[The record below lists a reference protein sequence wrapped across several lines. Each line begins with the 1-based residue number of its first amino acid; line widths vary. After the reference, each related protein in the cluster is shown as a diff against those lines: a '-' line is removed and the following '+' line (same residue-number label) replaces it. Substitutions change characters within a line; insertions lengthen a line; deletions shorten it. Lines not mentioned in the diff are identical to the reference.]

1 MVWTTQRRKVA
12 PGTMTITLR
21 DTLLALCRGLAGL
34 MRLAPFAVRRGAA
47 RLFFTVESRIGNSD
61 AALRRLFALADDIDR
76 LIAERATAYGGGVN
90 PKHRLTG
97 YHDFFVKRIPV
108 GARVLDIGCGI
119 GEVARSIAA
128 GVPGA
133 QIVGIDSDPAIL
145 AKARLR
151 TNPTN
156 LTLTEG
162 RVPDVLP
169 AGPWDILVLSNVLE
183 HVEGRVA
190 FLKTLVAATK
200 AGTLL
205 LRVPLFERHWHMPL
219 RRELGVDFRSD
230 PTHTI
235 EYSLAEF
242 EAETAEAGLKI
253 AERITLWGEIWA
265 VLEPAR

>member
-1 MVWTTQRRKVA
+1 MK
-12 PGTMTITLR
+12 
-21 DTLLALCRGLAGL
+21 GLAKTLAGIMALVAGL
-34 MRLAPFAVRRGAA
+34 LPFAARRALLRA
-47 RLFFTVESRIGNSD
+47 LLLTESRIGNSD
-61 AALRRLFALADDIDR
+61 AALRRLFAVADDVDR
-76 LIAERATAYGGGVN
+76 LIGERATAYGNGLN

-97 YHDFFVKRIPV
+97 YHDFFVERIPI
-108 GARVLDIGCGI
+108 GARVLDVGCGI
-119 GEVARSIAA
+119 SEVARSIATR
-128 GVPGA
+128 VPGA

-151 TNPTN
+151 TSPTN

-169 AGPWDILVLSNVLE
+169 EGPWDILVLSNVLE

-190 FLKTLVAATK
+190 FLKALVAATK

-235 EYSLAEF
+235 EYSVAEF
-242 EAETAEAGLKI
+242 EAEMVEAGLKI
-253 AERITLWGEIWA
+253 AERLTRWGEIWA